1 MRFEKLNENKL
12 RITLTVQD
20 LQEKEINFHDF
31 MSNSLETQDLFLDIL
46 EEAEEKVGFN
56 TKDYKVKIEA
66 LAMADG
72 DFIVTITRAIPEIEK
87 NRIATAV
94 PKKKFKVCRKK
105 QETSN
110 KQALYRFESFDDYYL
125 FIQFLSQGNLANAT
139 TIAKKSILYCYKN
152 RYYLLLDEVN
162 IEHKDLLKFY
172 SSITEFGTYIN
183 SFELFIS
190 KLNEC
195 GKTIIKSNALK
206 TSLKHFKNKKI
217 TD

>member
-12 RITLTVQD
+12 RITLTIQD

-31 MSNSLETQDLFLDIL
+31 MSNSLETQDLFLDML

-72 DFIVTITRAIPEIEK
+72 DFIVTITRVIPESQKTHTAI
-87 NRIATAV
+87 AV

-125 FIQFLSQGNLANAT
+125 FIQFLSQSNLTNTT
-139 TIAKKSILYCYKN
+139 TIAKKSIIYLYKTK
-152 RYYLLLDEVN
+152 YYLLLDEIN
-162 IEHKDLLKFY
+162 TEHKELLKFY
-172 SSITEFGTYIN
+172 SSITEFATYIN
-183 SFELFIS
+183 SSNLLIS
-190 KLNEC
+190 KLGEC
-195 GKTIIKSNALK
+195 GEIMIKNNALK
-206 TSLKHFKNKKI
+206 TSLKHFKCNK
-217 TD
+217 